1 MKNRKAIAIC
11 FVFGALTS
19 AGVFAKDRQFTD
31 EFPIGECT
39 FQTTGG
45 NAYFILTPGRE
56 LHYSNQS
63 CVDEGECSELE
74 ELVITVTG
82 ETRAITLPINGVP
95 TTVTT
100 RIVEER
106 ETADGDLVEIS
117 RNFFAE
123 CAGTGDVY
131 YFGEEV
137 DIYTDGKITSH
148 EGAWLAGTNGALP
161 GIIMPGGAF
170 LLGSRYFQEVA
181 PGVAQ
186 DRAEHVAM
194 GLELSLPIGDLDRCV
209 QVVETTPLEK
219 KSVSEKFYC
228 AGVGLVIDGDL
239 ELVSVVGS
247 TLNR

>member
-1 MKNRKAIAIC
+1 MTRKAFAFC
-11 FVFGALTS
+11 AVLFSVMSAGAL
-19 AGVFAKDRQFTD
+19 AKERPFTD
-31 EFPIGECT
+31 QFPIAECT

-74 ELVITVTG
+74 ELVITVT
-82 ETRAITLPINGVP
+82 EEARDVTFPVNGVP
-95 TTVTT
+95 RTVTT

-148 EGAWLAGTNGALP
+148 EGAWLAGQGGALP
-161 GIIMPGGAF
+161 GIVMPGGAF
-170 LLGSRYFQEVA
+170 LLGSRYFQEIA
-181 PGVAQ
+181 PGVAL

-194 GLELSLPIGDLDRCV
+194 GLELDLPIGDLDRCV
-209 QVVETTPLEK
+209 QVEETTPLEK

-228 AGVGLVIDGDL
+228 AGVGLVIDGDQ
-239 ELVSVVGS
+239 ELVSVVE
-247 TLNR
+247 

>member
-1 MKNRKAIAIC
+1 MTRRAIAI
-11 FVFGALTS
+11 VSLLVSLTS
-19 AGVFAKDRQFTD
+19 AAVFAKDKQFTD
-31 EFPIGECT
+31 EFPIAECT
-39 FQTTGG
+39 FQTVGG
-45 NAYFILTPGRE
+45 NAYFILEPGRE
-56 LHYSNQS
+56 LHYSNAS
-63 CVDEGECSELE
+63 CVDAGECTELE
-74 ELVITVTG
+74 ELVITVLD
-82 ETRAITLPINGVP
+82 ETRAITFPINGIP

-106 ETADGDLVEIS
+106 ETADGELVEIS

-137 DIYTDGKITSH
+137 DIYTNGEITSH
-148 EGAWLAGTNGALP
+148 EGAWLAGTDGAQP

-170 LLGSRYFQEVA
+170 LLGSRYFQELA
-181 PGVAQ
+181 PGVAL

-209 QVVETTPLEK
+209 QVEETTPLEK

-239 ELVSVVGS
+239 ELVSAIE
-247 TLNR
+247 

>member
-1 MKNRKAIAIC
+1 MKNRRAIAIC
-11 FVFGALTS
+11 FVFGALTC
-19 AGVFAKDRQFTD
+19 AGVFAKEQQFTNQ
-31 EFPIGECT
+31 FPIAECT

-82 ETRAITLPINGVP
+82 ETRDVTFPVNGVP
-95 TTVTT
+95 RTVTT

-137 DIYTDGKITSH
+137 DIYTNGVITSH
-148 EGAWLAGTNGALP
+148 EGAWLAGVDGAQP

-170 LLGSRYFQEVA
+170 LLGSRYFQELA
-181 PGVAQ
+181 PGVAL

-209 QVVETTPLEK
+209 QVEETTPLEK

-239 ELVSVVGS
+239 ELVSAIE
-247 TLNR
+247 

>member
-1 MKNRKAIAIC
+1 MTSRAIAIC
-11 FVFGALTS
+11 SLLVFLVSAGAL
-19 AGVFAKDRQFTD
+19 AKERQFTD
-31 EFPIGECT
+31 QFPIAECT

-45 NAYFILTPGRE
+45 NPYFILQPLRE
-56 LHYSNQS
+56 LHYSNAS
-63 CVDEGECSELE
+63 CVAEGECSELE
-74 ELVITVTG
+74 ELVITVLD
-82 ETRAITLPINGVP
+82 ETRGITLPIDGVS

-106 ETADGDLVEIS
+106 ETADGHLVEIS

-137 DIYTDGKITSH
+137 DIYTNDVITSH
-148 EGAWLAGTNGALP
+148 EGAWLAGANGAQP
-161 GIIMPGGAF
+161 GIVMPGGAF

-181 PGVAQ
+181 PGVAL

-194 GLELSLPIGDLDRCV
+194 GLELSVPAGDLDRCV
-209 QVVETTPLEK
+209 EVEETTPLEK
-219 KSVSEKFYC
+219 KSVSQKFYC
-228 AGVGLVIDGDL
+228 SGVGLVIDGDL

-247 TLNR
+247 GLNR

>member
-1 MKNRKAIAIC
+1 MTQRAITILSLLAS
-11 FVFGALTS
+11 LMSTS
-19 AGVFAKDRQFTD
+19 AFAKDRQFTD
-31 EFPIGECT
+31 QFPIGECT
-39 FQTTGG
+39 FQTVGG
-45 NAYFILTPGRE
+45 NPYFILQPGRE
-56 LHYSNQS
+56 LHYSNAS
-63 CVDEGECSELE
+63 CVGEGECSELE
-74 ELVITVTG
+74 ELVITVTE

-95 TTVTT
+95 TTVST

-106 ETADGDLVEIS
+106 ETADGELVEVS

-137 DIYTDGKITSH
+137 DIYTDGVITSH
-148 EGAWLAGTNGALP
+148 EGAWLAGVDGARP

-170 LLGSRYFQEVA
+170 LLGSRYFQELA
-181 PGVAQ
+181 PGVAL

-209 QVVETTPLEK
+209 QVEETTPLEK

-239 ELVSVVGS
+239 ELVSAIE
-247 TLNR
+247 